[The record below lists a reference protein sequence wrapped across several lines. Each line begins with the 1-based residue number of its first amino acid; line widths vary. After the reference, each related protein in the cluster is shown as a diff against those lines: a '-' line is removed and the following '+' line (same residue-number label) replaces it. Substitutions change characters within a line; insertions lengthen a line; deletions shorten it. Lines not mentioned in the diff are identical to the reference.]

1 VSLLNREVEGS
12 LDSASWIRR
21 MFEEGNRLRAEFG
34 DDNVYDFSL
43 GNPHLEPPAEF
54 VEALREL
61 ATHPTKGVHRY
72 MPNPG
77 FTPVR
82 EAIGAWYGKREG
94 VSIPTDHIIMTCGAA
109 GAINVA
115 MRTLLEPG
123 DEVVLFVP
131 IFAEY
136 RFYVMHQRGTCRFV
150 ETDEEFNIDLDRLA
164 DAINPRTRMVL
175 INSPNNPTGRVYP
188 RETIVGLCR
197 LLEEKSNEFGRPI
210 ILVTDEPY
218 RSLVYDGV
226 TVPPIM
232 PHYNATIGISSFSK
246 DLGLAGERIGYL
258 LVHPEFPEADEVL
271 RGLVFCLRTMGFVN
285 APAIIQLAVAQ
296 SLGAT
301 VDIDA
306 YKRNRDRLYEAL
318 VGMGLDIVKPEGAF
332 YLFPKSPLSDDVA
345 FVKLLQ
351 SERILSVPG
360 AGFARPGYIRL
371 SYAVEADVI
380 ERSLPQF
387 EKVLKSIPR

>member
-1 VSLLNREVEGS
+1 MSLLNREVEGS

-34 DDNVYDFSL
+34 DGNVYDFSL
-43 GNPHLEPPAEF
+43 GNPHLEPPAAF
-54 VEALREL
+54 VDALREL
-61 ATHPTKGVHRY
+61 AEHPTPGMHRY

-77 FTPVR
+77 FTDVR
-82 EAIGAWYGKREG
+82 RAIGEWYGKREG
-94 VSIPTDHIIMTCGAA
+94 VTIPTDHVVMTCGAA

-150 ETDEEFNIDLDRLA
+150 ETDAEFNIDLDRLA
-164 DAINPRTRMVL
+164 EAINPRTRMVL

-188 RETIVGLCR
+188 AETIVGVCQ

-226 TVPPIM
+226 VVPPIM
-232 PHYNATIGISSFSK
+232 PHYKATLGISSFSK

-258 LVHPEFPEADEVL
+258 LVHPEFPEADQIL

-285 APAIIQLAVAQ
+285 APAIIQLAVSK

-301 VDIDA
+301 VDVDA
-306 YKRNRDRLYEAL
+306 YRRNRDSLYDAL
-318 VGMGLDIVKPEGAF
+318 VGMGMEIVKPEGAF
-332 YLFPKSPLSDDVA
+332 YLFPKSPIPDDVA

-351 SERILSVPG
+351 AERILSVPG

-387 EKVLKSIPR
+387 AKVLKAISR

>member
-1 VSLLNREVEGS
+1 MSLLNREVEGS

-21 MFEEGNRLRAEFG
+21 MFEEGNRLRAQFG
-34 DDNVYDFSL
+34 DENVYDFSL

-54 VEALREL
+54 VDALREL
-61 ATHPTKGVHRY
+61 ATHPAKGVHRY

-77 FTPVR
+77 FTQVR
-82 EAIGAWYGKREG
+82 EAIGKWYGNREG
-94 VSIPTDHIIMTCGAA
+94 VNIPTDHVVMTCGAA

-115 MRTLLEPG
+115 MRTLLEAG

-150 ETDEEFNIDLDRLA
+150 ETDDQFDIDLNRLA
-164 DAINPRTRMVL
+164 EAINPRTRMVL

-188 RETIVGLCR
+188 EETIVGLCK
-197 LLEEKSNEFGRPI
+197 LLEEKSKEFGRPI

-226 TVPPIM
+226 SVPPIM

-246 DLGLAGERIGYL
+246 DLGLAGERIGYM

-285 APAIIQLAVAQ
+285 APAIIQLAVAK

-306 YKRNRDRLYEAL
+306 YKRNRDRLYDAL
-318 VGMGLDIVKPEGAF
+318 VGLGLEIVKPEGAF
-332 YLFPKSPLSDDVA
+332 YLFPKSPLADDVA
-345 FVKLLQ
+345 FVRVLQ

-380 ERSLPQF
+380 ERSIPQF